1 MRKNFATFTSGDQV
15 RLKSDF
21 PYVDRTLLDGD
32 IYTIEK
38 MIADA
43 GIVTL
48 KGYPSNK
55 TFPDDAFELVIDDR
69 YYLSGD
75 C

>member
-1 MRKNFATFTSGDQV
+1 MRKDFATFKSGDLV
-15 RLKSDF
+15 RLKPDF
-21 PYVDRTLLDGD
+21 PYVNRTLLDGD
-32 IYTIEK
+32 IYTIDK
-38 MIADA
+38 MIPDA

-48 KGYPSNK
+48 IGLPSNK
-55 TFPDDAFELVIDDR
+55 TFPEDAFELVIDDR